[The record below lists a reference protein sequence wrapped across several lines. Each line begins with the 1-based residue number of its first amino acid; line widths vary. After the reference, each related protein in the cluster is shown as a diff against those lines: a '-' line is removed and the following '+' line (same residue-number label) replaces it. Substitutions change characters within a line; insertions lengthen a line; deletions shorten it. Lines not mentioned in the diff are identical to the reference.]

1 MNRLLALSEKI
12 FTVIA
17 FLHYAGGP
25 LFVVLA
31 NGASEG
37 EAGDVNPDS
46 PIINVIFLAIYLITF
61 CLLLL
66 RWKKVVPVII
76 KGGLIWPL
84 FGLAIFSIF
93 WSYSPN
99 LTVVRVVAL
108 IGTMLF
114 SLYLASCYT
123 LKEQLQ
129 LFGLLFG
136 IIVISCFFFGIF
148 LPKYGQMSGIHAG
161 AWRGI
166 FSHKNGLGRIMV
178 ISAVVFYISA
188 ITFQKQRWIF
198 WGLLAGSVILI
209 SLSKSSSSVANLLI
223 LMGLLSILPILRLNY
238 IFMLPVIIG
247 LSSVGIILYLLF
259 IANATQVAGI
269 FGKDL
274 TLTGRTDFW
283 PLIIDKIWEK
293 PWLGYGFGAFWQ
305 GLDGPSA
312 YVWNASNFKA
322 PTAHNGYLDLCLE
335 LGLIGL
341 SLYTIK
347 FITSFQKALVYIRSA
362 KTPDRYWPALLL
374 SFMILSNLTESA
386 LILQNNF
393 LWVMQLATFFSL
405 TVPQLSKNADLVL
418 EKI

>member
-12 FTVIA
+12 FVVIA
-17 FLHYAGGP
+17 FLHYSGGP
-25 LFVVLA
+25 LYVILT

-37 EAGDVNPDS
+37 EAADSNPDS
-46 PIINVIFLAIYLITF
+46 PIINIIFLVIYFITF
-61 CLLLL
+61 CLLSI
-66 RWKKVVPVII
+66 RWQKVLPVII

-84 FGLAIFSIF
+84 FGLAIFSIS

-108 IGTMLF
+108 VGTMLF
-114 SLYLASCYT
+114 SLYLASCYS
-123 LKEQLQ
+123 LKEQLK
-129 LFGLLFG
+129 LFGLIFG
-136 IIVISCFFFGIF
+136 IIVVSCFFFGIL

-188 ITFQKQRWIF
+188 MTFHKWRWIF
-198 WGLLAGSVILI
+198 WGLLASSVILI
-209 SLSKSSSSVANLLI
+209 SLSKSSSSIANLLI

-238 IFMLPVIIG
+238 IFMVPVIIG
-247 LSSVGIILYLLF
+247 LSSVGIVSYLLLT
-259 IANATQVAGI
+259 ANATQVAGI

-283 PLIIDKIWEK
+283 PLIIDKIWEQ
-293 PWLGYGFGAFWQ
+293 PWFGYGFGAFWQ

-322 PTAHNGYLDLCLE
+322 PTAHNGYLDLCLD
-335 LGLIGL
+335 LGLIGVV
-341 SLYTIK
+341 LYTIK

-362 KTPDRYWPALLL
+362 KTPDGYWPALLF

-405 TVPQLSKNADLVL
+405 TVPQLSENADPVL
-418 EKI
+418 RKI